1 MTESELMELMEHN
14 LSDSQAGLVA
24 LGFIQED
31 ILESGFEGWLH
42 QPASVTAASFYEC
55 TDEVGG
61 RLVDT
66 YTTLI
71 NQEKTLDELGVDQG
85 MRIDHIECMKGLQKG
100 MLESDIEKVV
110 FSTEP
115 GEISQIFETGDG
127 SLSTSTPCLQ
137 RNGRQ
142 LF

>member
-1 MTESELMELMEHN
+1 MTQTHSLSTKVMTESELMELMEHN

-100 MLESDIEKVV
+100 MLEV
-110 FSTEP
+110 FQSMELYY
-115 GEISQIFETGDG
+115 ET
-127 SLSTSTPCLQ
+127 Q
-137 RNGRQ
+137 EYARENY
-142 LF
+142 LFREEN